1 VSLVDFSLPADSWI
15 TDFQPSTRKEFSF
28 MDTSKL
34 VPSAI
39 ALGICYGVAH
49 FVKNP
54 MVKAAAFGAMG
65 VIVAKQ
71 VPYVREAL
79 A

>member
-1 VSLVDFSLPADSWI
+1 
-15 TDFQPSTRKEFSF
+15 

-34 VPSAI
+34 VPTGI
-39 ALGICYGVAH
+39 ALAICYAAAH
-49 FVKNP
+49 FIKSPVI
-54 MVKAAAFGAMG
+54 KAAAYGAMG

-71 VPYVREAL
+71 VPYVKDAL

>member
-1 VSLVDFSLPADSWI
+1 
-15 TDFQPSTRKEFSF
+15 

-34 VPSAI
+34 VPSGI
-39 ALGICYGVAH
+39 ALAICYGVAH

-54 MVKAAAFGAMG
+54 MVKAAAYGAMG

-79 A
+79 V

>member
-1 VSLVDFSLPADSWI
+1 
-15 TDFQPSTRKEFSF
+15 

-34 VPSAI
+34 VPAAI
-39 ALGICYGVAH
+39 AVGILLAVAK
-49 FVKNP
+49 FVPNQ
-54 MVKAAAFGAMG
+54 MVKAGALGAAG

-71 VPYVREAL
+71 IPYVQDAL

>member
-1 VSLVDFSLPADSWI
+1 LLIRETLGALIFSTPDKDPA
-15 TDFQPSTRKEFSF
+15 

-34 VPSAI
+34 VPTGI
-39 ALGICYGVAH
+39 ALAILFGISH

-54 MVKAAAFGAMG
+54 MVKAATLGAMG

-71 VPYVREAL
+71 IPYVKDAL

>member
-1 VSLVDFSLPADSWI
+1 
-15 TDFQPSTRKEFSF
+15 
-28 MDTSKL
+28 MDMTKL
-34 VPSAI
+34 VPTAI
-39 ALGICYGVAH
+39 ALGICYAAAH

-54 MVKAAAFGAMG
+54 MVKAAAYGAMG

-71 VPYVREAL
+71 VPYVKEAL

>member
-1 VSLVDFSLPADSWI
+1 
-15 TDFQPSTRKEFSF
+15 

-34 VPSAI
+34 MPAAI
-39 ALGICYGVAH
+39 AVGIAFAVSH

-54 MVKAAAFGAMG
+54 MVKAAAYG
-65 VIVAKQ
+65 VIGTIVAKQ
-71 VPYVREAL
+71 LPYVQDAL